1 MVKDE
6 YITKLEDIITDL
18 LNEINSLSDDYGFSI
33 QNGDC
38 NYNYIKNEF
47 KDVMKRRKN
56 ENGRLLH
63 KR

>member
-1 MVKDE
+1 MNKDE

-47 KDVMKRRKN
+47 KNVMKRRKN
-56 ENGRLLH
+56 EI
-63 KR
+63 

>member
-6 YITKLEDIITDL
+6 YITKLENIITDL

-47 KDVMKRRKN
+47 KDVMKRRNK
-56 ENGRLLH
+56 
-63 KR
+63 

>member
-1 MVKDE
+1 MNKDE

>member
-1 MVKDE
+1 MNKDE

-47 KDVMKRRKN
+47 KNVIKRRKN